1 MGNSDTVPEP
11 VLVDRW
17 RTTMTNYKKV
27 AVHLKRALRDKH
39 GLTVSEFETLD
50 RLIAVDDEKRRMQ
63 DLAAEMHLSQSGLS
77 RTVAELET
85 GGLLQRTTREDDRRG
100 IFLTV
105 TESGLRRHAEARA
118 TYVAVLAERLPADQA
133 AAPSLP
139 ANVGRRG
146 GGVIAANQTVHP
158 CNL

>member
-1 MGNSDTVPEP
+1 MGDSDMVPELG
-11 VLVDRW
+11 LVDRW

-27 AVHLKRALRDKH
+27 AGHLKRALRDKH
-39 GLTVSEFETLD
+39 GLTVTEFETLD
-50 RLIAVDDEKRRMQ
+50 HLITVASRNRRMQ

-77 RTVAELET
+77 RTIAELET

-118 TYVAVLAERLPADQA
+118 TYLAVLVERLPADQA
-133 AAPSLP
+133 AA
-139 ANVGRRG
+139 
-146 GGVIAANQTVHP
+146 
-158 CNL
+158 